1 MKTLETPCYVIHK
14 KELEEG
20 IALLK
25 SALEKKLEQLYG
37 GLFL

>member
-25 SALEKKLEQLYG
+25 SALEN
-37 GLFL
+37 LFYHL